1 MAVIEPI
8 KMMTMANS
16 ASELSRIRSESAKE
30 KVGGTG
36 MFSDILANAI
46 RNVEQTDNAVINDT
60 EKLATG
66 NVDDLHNL
74 SIDNMKSQLAVNMM
88 VQMRNRALDSYNT
101 LMQITV

>member
-30 KVGGTG
+30 KVSSTG

-66 NVDDLHNL
+66 SVDDLHNL